1 MLFQEPTFIKKK
13 KFLAASIHQSQPA
26 MANEHHT
33 LSNSAEPLAIVGL
46 SFKLPQDA
54 VDETS
59 FWEVMEKRKNLLTDW
74 PTDRTCLDGFYQ
86 DGPKEPNMVCY
97 CPEIKAAHIN
107 ATILTQ

>member
-1 MLFQEPTFIKKK
+1 
-13 KFLAASIHQSQPA
+13 
-26 MANEHHT
+26 MANERHT
-33 LSNSAEPLAIVGL
+33 SNNSAGPLAIVGL

-54 VDETS
+54 VDEMS
-59 FWEVMEKRKNLLTDW
+59 FWEVMEKKKNLSTDW

-97 CPEIKAAHIN
+97 CPGIKAAHIN

>member
-1 MLFQEPTFIKKK
+1 
-13 KFLAASIHQSQPA
+13 
-26 MANEHHT
+26 MAT
-33 LSNSAEPLAIVGL
+33 SSNSAEPLAIVGL

-59 FWEVMEKRKNLLTDW
+59 FWEVMEKRKNLSTDW

-97 CPEIKAAHIN
+97 CPEIKSSPHQCNDTDSMIAPRQRN
-107 ATILTQ
+107 PCRQPRSGCL